1 MNEEFISK
9 LAGMEEGTN
18 FHTWV
23 KWTCNTESAA
33 VLLEED
39 IPAGTYSLR
48 DGRMIGAAFTSAA
61 DAGENAHA
69 VLKWLVESGVDVEL
83 AKSMVVD
90 MAKKADHKTL
100 MNAMSSF
107 LGTSWR

>member
-18 FHTWV
+18 FHVWV
-23 KWTCNTESAA
+23 KWSCTTEDAT
-33 VLLEED
+33 VLVEND
-39 IPAGTYSLR
+39 IPAGSYSLMDAR
-48 DGRMIGAAFTSAA
+48 KIGAAFTSSA

-69 VLKWLVESGVDVEL
+69 VLKWLVESGVDIEL
-83 AKSMVVD
+83 AKGMVVD

-100 MNAMSSF
+100 MDAMTSF